1 MEYTSENNVF
11 NPLIQKHWQEWVVGS
26 AVDNQ
31 LAQLNVRSVIGQ
43 EVYEYLLYAL
53 DQTARR
59 NDGRLRDYYLR
70 KYAHIEFGG
79 WWVSGLDPLNN
90 WEPMSWGRFK
100 PDNPRIDFEKDN
112 KGLTCTKIGRG
123 NAKPV
128 KYESPPKTPNRV
140 TYFNVPEHL
149 WKKVAKRYNIKR
161 YLSPLAL
168 RLFDRLHPRLFW
180 EWVQLHP
187 EIPVI
192 ICEGEKKAACLLS
205 LGYVAIALP
214 GIWNGRIGKK
224 DFDEQLHPDL
234 MPLAQPGRKFI
245 ILFDYETKPKTRW
258 SVYQA
263 TVRTGKAI
271 EAALC
276 SCSVAQ
282 LPGPEKGI
290 DDWVVALGKKA
301 PEVVSVL
308 ISDAFTLREY
318 QKSFFLNQSRGL
330 RKYKPDVKVN
340 TRFITDAIKKLPSTG
355 LVCLLS
361 DMGTGKTE
369 FLARW
374 RKQHPQLRFLNN
386 GHRVN
391 LLKNLSERLQT
402 QMYSAIACGKL
413 SEADALS
420 ITVDSLYKMASDLQK
435 YDCIFIDEACQYVA
449 HLLKSKTCKQHR
461 AVILEVLESLVYQ
474 ASLVVLA
481 DAHLDDITIDF
492 FRAMRREG
500 EKPYII
506 LNEWKSSGRQ
516 VYWYEGQNSSALV
529 AQIHAAVMSGQKC
542 YVASDSKRFIKKLE
556 RTLLDA
562 GEGRGGGAG
571 GSLQGEEILPCS
583 LLRAPLPL
591 VEPEGDR
598 RLRIWAI
605 HSENSGSEENVIF
618 IKEINTAIQNVDALF
633 TTPSLGTGVD
643 ISAKHFNVIFGVF
656 HAVSQSA
663 TECAQMLWRV
673 RDHLPMHIWVAPRP
687 PFGYVE
693 TNARRI
699 KEKILQKNEMTAFLL
714 RIDRETGKRGA
725 EKDWAL
731 DASCQIEAQRNW
743 SINNLRTDL
752 RSLLEQMGNTIIPMG
767 DGVDEDAAV
776 WMKAASVAID
786 TFHCTKVANALD
798 IDRLTY
804 EIRQHQDYLKP
815 EENYECEKFRIR
827 DAYGM
832 EVTPELVKKDDGGR
846 LIRKL
851 VALEAILAEPE
862 EAGGREQ
869 GAGSGEQGDKI
880 SPLHPAPCPPASSPP
895 ASFVFPPPM
904 VAQRDISERE
914 RLTICSDWANHSTN
928 WLMRYRL
935 GLREVL
941 IDLFAGQQL
950 RGDEPR
956 MQAIAERSN
965 DLSPHIKAILNL
977 TIPSD
982 KSPMW
987 ILGKYLEQL
996 GLSTVRKRLGSR
1008 SNRVS
1013 YYTLNPLDLAF
1024 AQQVL
1029 AYRQFNRE
1037 QNERKRQLEQQA
1049 QSRREATI
1057 AAQYGIEEARGQGAL
1072 SRGRKFPPC
1081 TPPPAPP
1088 PLLLPLPP
1096 ASSSVSTSPPNL
1108 NGEHFRGD
1116 VDTNSQQSK
1125 SWLELIKGFATLV
1138 AEGLQYGVETVLE
1151 LLSGLTLD
1159 ERWGVIFEFES
1170 AYPDKFGQLLAIAPD
1185 WVQCFGL

>member
-1 MEYTSENNVF
+1 MDYTSEKNVF
-11 NPLIQKHWQEWVVGS
+11 HPLNQKHWQEWVVGS
-26 AVDNQ
+26 AVDPT
-31 LAQLNVRSVIGQ
+31 LAQLNVRSLAGS

-59 NDGRLRDYYLR
+59 NDGRLRDCYLR
-70 KYAHIEFGG
+70 KYAHIEAGG

-90 WEPMSWGRFK
+90 WSQMEWGRLK
-100 PDNPRIDFEKDN
+100 PDNPRIDFEKS
-112 KGLTCTKIGRG
+112 
-123 NAKPV
+123 KPV
-128 KYESPPKTPNRV
+128 KYESPPKIPNRV
-140 TYFNVPEHL
+140 TYLRVPLHI
-149 WKKVAKRYNIKR
+149 WHKIAKRYNI
-161 YLSPLAL
+161 PLPETIHTKAEGRGQRAEGRGHSSHSVLGSDTQGDNTGEAL
-168 RLFDRLHPRLFW
+168 GFWAWVELHP
-180 EWVQLHP
+180 Q
-187 EIPVI
+187 IPI
-192 ICEGEKKAACLLS
+192 ILTEGEKKAACLLS

-214 GIWNGRIGKK
+214 GIWNGRVGKK
-224 DFDEQLHPDL
+224 DFDERLHPDL

-245 ILFDYETKPKTRW
+245 ILFDYETKPKTCW

-263 TVRTGKAI
+263 TIRTGKAI
-271 EAALC
+271 EAVGC

-301 PEVVSVL
+301 PEAVATL
-308 ISDAFTLREY
+308 IDDAFSLKEY
-318 QKSFFLNQSRGL
+318 QQSFFLNQNRGL

-340 TRFITDAIKKLPSTG
+340 TRFLTDAIKKLPSTG

-402 QMYSAIACGKL
+402 QMYSQIACGKL
-413 SEADALS
+413 SEVDALS
-420 ITVDSLYKMASDLQK
+420 ITVDSLYKMASDLQA

-461 AVILEVLESLVYQ
+461 ALILEALESLVYQ

-481 DAHLDDITIDF
+481 DAHLDDVTIDF
-492 FRAMRREG
+492 FRAMRPQG

-516 VYWYEGQNSSALV
+516 VYWYEGSNSSALV

-556 RTLLDA
+556 RTLLDT
-562 GEGRGGGAG
+562 
-571 GSLQGEEILPCS
+571 EEQRS
-583 LLRAPLPL
+583 LRAEEKLVQHSPLHLCTSALEEAP
-591 VEPEGDR
+591 EPESDR

-618 IKEINTAIQNVDALF
+618 IKEINTAISNVDALL

-643 ISAKHFNVIFGVF
+643 ISAKHFNIIFGVF

-673 RDHLPMHIWVAPRP
+673 RDDIPMHIWVAPRP
-687 PFGYVE
+687 PFGYAE
-693 TNARRI
+693 TNARLL

-731 DASCQIEAQRNW
+731 EASCQIEAQRNW
-743 SINNLRTDL
+743 SINNLRSDL
-752 RSLLEQMGNTIIPMG
+752 RSLLEGMGNTIIPMG
-767 DGVDEDAAV
+767 DGTSEIANS
-776 WMKAASVAID
+776 WMQTAGQAI
-786 TFHCTKVANALD
+786 TREHCTKVANAKD

-815 EENYECEKFRIR
+815 EEVYECEKFRIR

-851 VALEAILAEPE
+851 VALEAILAEPG
-862 EAGGREQ
+862 EAIADDQGRLF
-869 GAGSGEQGDKI
+869 
-880 SPLHPAPCPPASSPP
+880 PT
-895 ASFVFPPPM
+895 PPPI
-904 VAQRDISERE
+904 VAQRDISERG

-935 GLREVL
+935 GLREIL

-956 MQAIAERSN
+956 MQAIASRSN
-965 DLSPHIKAILNL
+965 YFSPHIKAILNL

-1008 SNRVS
+1008 SNQVS
-1013 YYTLNPLDLAF
+1013 YYTLNPEDLAF

-1029 AYRQFNRE
+1029 SYRQFKRE
-1037 QNERKRQLEQQA
+1037 QNERKRQLDQLA

-1057 AAQYGIEEARGQGAL
+1057 AAQYGIEEA
-1072 SRGRKFPPC
+1072 GRTFSS
-1081 TPPPAPP
+1081 TP
-1088 PLLLPLPP
+1088 
-1096 ASSSVSTSPPNL
+1096 VSTSPPTL
-1108 NGEHFRGD
+1108 SGEYSRGD
-1116 VDTNSQQSK
+1116 VDTNSQQSD
-1125 SWLELIKGFATLV
+1125 SWCKKVKGFACLL

-1170 AYPDKFGQLLAIAPD
+1170 AHPDEFGQLVAIAPD
-1185 WVQCFGL
+1185 WVERFEL

>member
-1 MEYTSENNVF
+1 
-11 NPLIQKHWQEWVVGS
+11 
-26 AVDNQ
+26 
-31 LAQLNVRSVIGQ
+31 
-43 EVYEYLLYAL
+43 
-53 DQTARR
+53 
-59 NDGRLRDYYLR
+59 
-70 KYAHIEFGG
+70 
-79 WWVSGLDPLNN
+79 
-90 WEPMSWGRFK
+90 
-100 PDNPRIDFEKDN
+100 
-112 KGLTCTKIGRG
+112 
-123 NAKPV
+123 
-128 KYESPPKTPNRV
+128 
-140 TYFNVPEHL
+140 
-149 WKKVAKRYNIKR
+149 
-161 YLSPLAL
+161 
-168 RLFDRLHPRLFW
+168 
-180 EWVQLHP
+180 
-187 EIPVI
+187 
-192 ICEGEKKAACLLS
+192 
-205 LGYVAIALP
+205 
-214 GIWNGRIGKK
+214 
-224 DFDEQLHPDL
+224 
-234 MPLAQPGRKFI
+234 
-245 ILFDYETKPKTRW
+245 
-258 SVYQA
+258 
-263 TVRTGKAI
+263 
-271 EAALC
+271 
-276 SCSVAQ
+276 
-282 LPGPEKGI
+282 
-290 DDWVVALGKKA
+290 
-301 PEVVSVL
+301 
-308 ISDAFTLREY
+308 
-318 QKSFFLNQSRGL
+318 
-330 RKYKPDVKVN
+330 KYKPDVKVN
-340 TRFITDAIKKLPSTG
+340 SRFLTDAIKKLPSTG

-420 ITVDSLYKMASDLQK
+420 ITVDSLYKMASDLQA

-461 AVILEVLESLVYQ
+461 ALILEVLESLVYQ

-481 DAHLDDITIDF
+481 DAHLDNITIDF
-492 FRAMRREG
+492 FRAMRPQG

-516 VYWYEGQNSSALV
+516 VYWYEGSNSSSLV

-556 RTLLDA
+556 RTLVEA

-591 VEPEGDR
+591 VEPESDR

-618 IKEINTAIQNVDALF
+618 IKEINTAISYVDALF

-673 RDHLPMHIWVAPRP
+673 RDNLDMHIWVAPRP
-687 PFGYVE
+687 PFGYAE

-731 DASCQIEAQRNW
+731 EASCQIEAQRNW

-752 RSLLEQMGNTIIPMG
+752 RRLLEHMGNTIIPMG
-767 DGVDEDAAV
+767 SGVDDNAAD

-786 TFHCTKVANALD
+786 TFHCTKVANAKD

-815 EENYECEKFRIR
+815 EEVYECEKFRIR

-832 EVTPELVKKDDGGR
+832 QVTPELVKKDDGGR

-851 VALEAILAEPE
+851 VALDAILAQPG
-862 EAGGREQ
+862 EAIADDQGRLF
-869 GAGSGEQGDKI
+869 
-880 SPLHPAPCPPASSPP
+880 PT
-895 ASFVFPPPM
+895 PPPM

-935 GLREVL
+935 GLREIL
-941 IDLFAGQQL
+941 IDLFAGQKL

-956 MQAIAERSN
+956 MQAIASHSN
-965 DLSPHIKAILNL
+965 CLSPHIKAILNL
-977 TIPSD
+977 TIPLD

-1013 YYTLNPLDLAF
+1013 YYTLNQEDLAF

-1037 QNERKRQLEQQA
+1037 QSERKRQLDKHA
-1049 QSRREATI
+1049 QS
-1057 AAQYGIEEARGQGAL
+1057 
-1072 SRGRKFPPC
+1072 
-1081 TPPPAPP
+1081 
-1088 PLLLPLPP
+1088 
-1096 ASSSVSTSPPNL
+1096 
-1108 NGEHFRGD
+1108 
-1116 VDTNSQQSK
+1116 
-1125 SWLELIKGFATLV
+1125 
-1138 AEGLQYGVETVLE
+1138 
-1151 LLSGLTLD
+1151 
-1159 ERWGVIFEFES
+1159 
-1170 AYPDKFGQLLAIAPD
+1170 
-1185 WVQCFGL
+1185 

>member
-1 MEYTSENNVF
+1 LE
-11 NPLIQKHWQEWVVGS
+11 
-26 AVDNQ
+26 
-31 LAQLNVRSVIGQ
+31 
-43 EVYEYLLYAL
+43 
-53 DQTARR
+53 
-59 NDGRLRDYYLR
+59 
-70 KYAHIEFGG
+70 
-79 WWVSGLDPLNN
+79 
-90 WEPMSWGRFK
+90 
-100 PDNPRIDFEKDN
+100 
-112 KGLTCTKIGRG
+112 
-123 NAKPV
+123 
-128 KYESPPKTPNRV
+128 
-140 TYFNVPEHL
+140 
-149 WKKVAKRYNIKR
+149 
-161 YLSPLAL
+161 
-168 RLFDRLHPRLFW
+168 
-180 EWVQLHP
+180 
-187 EIPVI
+187 
-192 ICEGEKKAACLLS
+192 EGE
-205 LGYVAIALP
+205 G
-214 GIWNGRIGKK
+214 GGEG
-224 DFDEQLHPDL
+224 
-234 MPLAQPGRKFI
+234 
-245 ILFDYETKPKTRW
+245 
-258 SVYQA
+258 
-263 TVRTGKAI
+263 
-271 EAALC
+271 EAGGAEG
-276 SCSVAQ
+276 AE
-282 LPGPEKGI
+282 GAE
-290 DDWVVALGKKA
+290 
-301 PEVVSVL
+301 E
-308 ISDAFTLREY
+308 E
-318 QKSFFLNQSRGL
+318 
-330 RKYKPDVKVN
+330 
-340 TRFITDAIKKLPSTG
+340 
-355 LVCLLS
+355 
-361 DMGTGKTE
+361 
-369 FLARW
+369 
-374 RKQHPQLRFLNN
+374 
-386 GHRVN
+386 RVN
-391 LLKNLSERLQT
+391 GQLFFS
-402 QMYSAIACGKL
+402 SPA
-413 SEADALS
+413 SEA
-420 ITVDSLYKMASDLQK
+420 SLASPASPASPAP
-435 YDCIFIDEACQYVA
+435 FGSEEEA
-449 HLLKSKTCKQHR
+449 S
-461 AVILEVLESLVYQ
+461 ES
-474 ASLVVLA
+474 
-481 DAHLDDITIDF
+481 DH
-492 FRAMRREG
+492 
-500 EKPYII
+500 
-506 LNEWKSSGRQ
+506 
-516 VYWYEGQNSSALV
+516 
-529 AQIHAAVMSGQKC
+529 
-542 YVASDSKRFIKKLE
+542 
-556 RTLLDA
+556 
-562 GEGRGGGAG
+562 
-571 GSLQGEEILPCS
+571 
-583 LLRAPLPL
+583 
-591 VEPEGDR
+591 

-663 TECAQMLWRV
+663 TECAQMLWRI
-673 RDHLPMHIWVAPRP
+673 RDNLPMHIWVAPRP

-786 TFHCTKVANALD
+786 TFHCTKVANAKD

-862 EAGGREQ
+862 EAGGEEAGRRAQ
-869 GAGSGEQGDKI
+869 GAGREEALVQGVGCKGEI
-880 SPLHPAPCPPASSPP
+880 LSACSLPPASFPPHP

-935 GLREVL
+935 GLREIL
-941 IDLFAGQQL
+941 IDLFAGQKL

-965 DLSPHIKAILNL
+965 CFSPHIKAILNL

-1057 AAQYGIEEARGQGAL
+1057 AAQYRSLKRQGGRGQGA
-1072 SRGRKFPPC
+1072 RGKFSPTAPC
-1081 TPPPAPP
+1081 
-1088 PLLLPLPP
+1088 
-1096 ASSSVSTSPPNL
+1096 
-1108 NGEHFRGD
+1108 
-1116 VDTNSQQSK
+1116 
-1125 SWLELIKGFATLV
+1125 
-1138 AEGLQYGVETVLE
+1138 
-1151 LLSGLTLD
+1151 
-1159 ERWGVIFEFES
+1159 
-1170 AYPDKFGQLLAIAPD
+1170 
-1185 WVQCFGL
+1185 